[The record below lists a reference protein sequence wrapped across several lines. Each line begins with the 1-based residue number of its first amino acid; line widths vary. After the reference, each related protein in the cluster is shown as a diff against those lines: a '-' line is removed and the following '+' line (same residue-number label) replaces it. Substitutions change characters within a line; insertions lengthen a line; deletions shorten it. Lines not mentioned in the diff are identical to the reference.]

1 MAILLAFPM
10 VRAQNLDASGS
21 GADSASGATP
31 SSGQPAEQNEEKE
44 GQGNGKKARDLK
56 LREEKVELE
65 KEQNLPMSKE
75 VASGQ
80 ALSQTQDGYTEA
92 IKNVAGL
99 VSTNSTGSS
108 NDAYAIRGI
117 KLNLFSNYR
126 LDGGLPVT
134 GVITNPI
141 ENKERVETLKGANAL
156 MYGVASPA
164 GIINFIPKRAGAQ
177 DINAV
182 GFAGNSFGQYGGTVD
197 IGRRTGPDKQLGIRM
212 IASAIHLENGVR
224 DLWGESSF
232 ASLGLDLQPNSRLS
246 FSSDFEYYRRRVP
259 EQAGI
264 SLKPAVHG
272 VVPITPVPDPRNLL
286 SGRWALYTPDTF
298 NWQGRVDYLLTDD
311 WKLLAQ
317 AGYSGSQR
325 HRSTVRI
332 NDYNLVTGANGIVN
346 VQPVTNVY
354 RNNFFRTEA
363 RGQFDTGPLK
373 HDLTMGLS
381 RTERYSLS
389 EDVQNVTLPQRQN
402 IFDPIVLFPPVYTK
416 PGVAN
421 PEQTSIDEGL
431 YAYDTISPTR
441 RLKLLFGV
449 RQVRDIEIVG
459 SKETTNYVTSPAAG
473 VLFDVAPATTLF
485 ASYMEGLEA
494 GGTAP
499 ANAANAN
506 VVLPPAISKQK
517 EIGIRDSHIQGLSL
531 SASYFDITRGN
542 AVTDPVTNIFGYSG
556 NLSYKGVEATMAY
569 DISRNWQVT
578 GAVLRLNARQ
588 NSPEQPLI
596 DGRVPENTP
605 DWNGNIG
612 VSYRPP
618 SVPGLSLRAGIRS
631 ISKRPV
637 NAQDQGYIPGYTL
650 FEAGASYA
658 TLISGRRVS
667 FQVSVDNLG
676 NKRYW
681 NSVTTGTYG
690 IGMDRSIRFSAK
702 IDL

>member
-1 MAILLAFPM
+1 MGILLAFPM
-10 VRAQNLDASGS
+10 VRAQDADSSDSGASSASGS
-21 GADSASGATP
+21 SPSPQQSADQEK
-31 SSGQPAEQNEEKE
+31 GQELP
-44 GQGNGKKARDLK
+44 GNGKKARDQK
-56 LREEKVELE
+56 QRAEKEELE

-75 VASGQ
+75 VSSGQ
-80 ALSQTQDGYTEA
+80 ALSQTQDGYTAA

-99 VSTNSTGSS
+99 VSTNSAGSS
-108 NDAYAIRGI
+108 NDSFAIRGI

-164 GIINFIPKRAGAQ
+164 GIINFIPKRAGER
-177 DINAV
+177 DVTTV
-182 GFAGNSFGQYGGTVD
+182 GMAGNSFGQFGGTVD
-197 IGRRTGPDKQLGIRM
+197 IGRRTGPDNQLGIRM
-212 IASAIHLENGVR
+212 IASAIHLENGVH

-232 ASLGLDLQPNSRLS
+232 ASLGLDLQANSRLS

-264 SLKPAVHG
+264 SLKPAVNG

-286 SGRWALYTPDTF
+286 SGRWAMYSPDTF
-298 NWQGRVDYLLTDD
+298 NWQGRVDYLLSDD
-311 WKLLAQ
+311 WKLLGQ
-317 AGYSGSQR
+317 VGYSGSQR

-332 NDYNLVTGANGIVN
+332 SDYNLVTGANGVVN
-346 VQPVTNVY
+346 VQPVTNFY
-354 RNNFFRTEA
+354 RNNFFRTEV
-363 RGQFDTGPLK
+363 RGHFDTGPLD
-373 HDLTMGLS
+373 HDLTMGVS
-381 RTERYSLS
+381 RTSRFSLS
-389 EDVQNVTLPQRQN
+389 EDVQNVILPQRQN
-402 IFDPIVLFPPVYTK
+402 IFDPIVLFPPVYKK
-416 PGVAN
+416 PGVTN

-431 YAYDTISPTR
+431 YAYDTISPTK
-441 RLKLLFGV
+441 RLKLLLGV
-449 RQVRDIEIVG
+449 RGVRDTEIVG
-459 SKETTNYVTSPAAG
+459 SQQTTNYVTSPAVGA
-473 VLFDVAPATTLF
+473 LFDVVPATTLF

-506 VVLPPAISKQK
+506 VILAPTISKQK
-517 EIGIRDSHIQGLSL
+517 EIGIRDSHIQGMSL

-556 NLSYKGVEATMAY
+556 NLSYKGVEATMSY

-578 GAVLRLNARQ
+578 AAVLRLNARQ
-588 NSPEQPLI
+588 NSPQQPLI
-596 DGRVPENTP
+596 DGMVPENTP

-612 VSYRPP
+612 VSYRVP
-618 SVPGLSLRAGIRS
+618 SVPGLTLRGGIRS
-631 ISKRPV
+631 ISRRPV

-658 TLISGRRVS
+658 TLIKGRGVS

-702 IDL
+702 IDF